1 MKIELV
7 GPLKKTAGLNEL
19 RLKINGK
26 AKLNEAL
33 NMLPEQI
40 KKRILDS
47 KGNISP
53 EIIVLVNG
61 VEVKSLGL
69 ENTYVK
75 DEDEITIIP
84 IIHGGR

>member
-1 MKIELV
+1 LKIELV

>member
-7 GPLKKTAGLNEL
+7 GPLKKTVGLNEL
-19 RLKINGK
+19 RLKINEK
-26 AKLNEAL
+26 IKLNEAL

-40 KKRILDS
+40 KKRILDPH
-47 KGNISP
+47 GNILP
-53 EIIVLVNG
+53 EIIVLLNG

-75 DEDEITIIP
+75 DDDEITLIP
-84 IIHGGR
+84 IIHGGK

>member
-19 RLKINGK
+19 RLKINEK
-26 AKLNEAL
+26 TRLSEAL

-40 KKRILDS
+40 KKRILDPR
-47 KGNISP
+47 GNILP

-84 IIHGGR
+84 IIHGG